1 MTETPDEIL
10 RRCHASVMRAAD
22 LIETGEPILATET
35 LHYVASDLEDLIEQ
49 RAEQIALLIEAARME
64 PDDEDAAA

>member
-1 MTETPDEIL
+1 MTESRVEIL

-22 LIETGEPILATET
+22 LVEQHEPILATET

-49 RAEQIALLIEAARME
+49 EKRIEFLLIAANFDGDDDG
-64 PDDEDAAA
+64 PDE